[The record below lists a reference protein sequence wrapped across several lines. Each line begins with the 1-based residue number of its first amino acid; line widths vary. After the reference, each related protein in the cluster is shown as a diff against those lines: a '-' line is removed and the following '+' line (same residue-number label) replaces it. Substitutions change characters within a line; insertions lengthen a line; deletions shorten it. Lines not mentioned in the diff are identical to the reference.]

1 MFRNFKKWFQ
11 DKIGIG
17 ENRDRFEV
25 VEKKIH
31 FNSLLINNLLPD
43 IYNVDLKRNPVSVLK
58 EHDLENK
65 VSLSIHKNDLMFLIN
80 LYKNGNFDK
89 SLNAYFRI
97 GYNTSQLLQ
106 GIVNDYSTK
115 QNQSFS
121 SFLDFGSG
129 YGRVTR
135 FLPSAL
141 GKGVEIFTSEVKA
154 EAVAFS
160 TSELGFKAIHHE
172 SQANSFPTDKKFDLI
187 FAGSIFSHLPE
198 KMLVEW
204 LTKLTEALSPKGL
217 LIFSTHNTTMDQ
229 GLDANTDIYYTTNS
243 EDAVL
248 NMVSDHLSDA
258 SEYGTTYI
266 SDRKI
271 KQLMNDLSMRFEVK
285 PKAFGNRQDVIIAK
299 KNNT

>member
-1 MFRNFKKWFQ
+1 MGNFKKWFQ

-43 IYNVDLKRNPVSVLK
+43 IYNVDLKRNPVSILK

-106 GIVNDYSTK
+106 GIVNEYSSK
-115 QNQSFS
+115 QNQRYS

-129 YGRVTR
+129 YGRVWR
-135 FLPSAL
+135 FLPFAL
-141 GKGVEIFTSEVKA
+141 GKDIDIYTSEVKA

-160 TSELGFKAIHHE
+160 EKELGFKGIHHG
-172 SQANSFPTDKKFDLI
+172 SQAEIFPTDRQFDVI

-204 LTKLTEALSPKGL
+204 LTKLSEVLNPNGL
-217 LIFSTHNTTMDQ
+217 LLFTPHNTTLNKSIDS
-229 GLDANTDIYYTTNS
+229 NTDIHYTTNS

-248 NMVSDHLSDA
+248 NMVSDHLSDT

-266 SDRKI
+266 SDKKI
-271 KQLMNDLSMRFEVK
+271 AQLMGDLHLSFETK
-285 PKAFGNRQDVIIAK
+285 RKAFGNLQDLIIAQK
-299 KNNT
+299 K